1 MQQQNL
7 NQVYNQQ
14 NDQQPAILEYD
25 NTRPLLEVEEDF
37 RKVEFTPKKTEEA
50 PVVKYNI
57 KSAGVLNNNDNRVQT
72 TTGKTRSR
80 TRGRSRFATTT
91 PGPVT
96 TTFRQVISRVSASS
110 KPPEEEEFY
119 GFTRQ
124 PAFAPVKLNVQAN
137 KAQEEPAAAP
147 VRFVGEIRPK
157 YTPRPTTAK
166 PTAEED
172 EVPVSTRAPRIR
184 TRTRSRTKA
193 ADEEQVT
200 RRATTAGRTRGR
212 THYRAPE
219 NLKRESDDEDVAGQ
233 NYPANFLQKLDADQ
247 TPSPSYYSATWA
259 LPNSL
264 DHGGKK
270 TQTPVALAVEQTTRT
285 MSDLDNTNIEG
296 NEEVGQKPGRRKG
309 GWKLIRTRPADPLDV
324 QESQNYQSVLND
336 FGSIEKAEP
345 ESKLHLQEAST
356 EVKTNKP
363 TTTTTQQAKTQEN
376 LFDTIYEMF
385 GVFTKSNTQPSATT
399 ETQNATTTTPTPTV
413 FPEEIT
419 ESDPQ
424 TTTIISKTPED
435 IKTETTTELITET
448 TSTAKSVKTSTST
461 STEVSQETE
470 ICYKGRCVKSRDK
483 KRRLQ

>member
-1 MQQQNL
+1 MQVQQQN
-7 NQVYNQQ
+7 N
-14 NDQQPAILEYD
+14 QQPAILEYD

-37 RKVEFTPKKTEEA
+37 RKVEFTPKKIEET

-57 KSAGVLNNNDNRVQT
+57 KSAGVLNNNDNRVQST
-72 TTGKTRSR
+72 TSKTRSR

-96 TTFRQVISRVSASS
+96 TTFRQVISRVSSSS

-124 PAFAPVKLNVQAN
+124 PAFAPVKLNVQA
-137 KAQEEPAAAP
+137 KPQEEPAAAP

-157 YTPRPTTAK
+157 YTPRPTTARA
-166 PTAEED
+166 TTEED
-172 EVPVSTRAPRIR
+172 DAPVSTRAPRIR

-264 DHGGKK
+264 DDGGKK
-270 TQTPVALAVEQTTRT
+270 TQSPVALAVEQTTR
-285 MSDLDNTNIEG
+285 MSDLDNTNIEE
-296 NEEVGQKPGRRKG
+296 NEGAVQKPGKRKG
-309 GWKLIRTRPADPLDV
+309 NWKLIRTRPADPLDV
-324 QESQNYQSVLND
+324 QESQNYQTVLNA
-336 FGSIEKAEP
+336 FGSIEKVDP

-356 EVKTNKP
+356 EVKTNEP
-363 TTTTTQQAKTQEN
+363 TTTTQPAKTQEN

-385 GVFTKSNTQPSATT
+385 GVFTKSNTEPTTTT
-399 ETQNATTTTPTPTV
+399 ENQNATTTTPTPTV

-419 ESDPQ
+419 ERDPQ
-424 TTTIISKTPED
+424 TTTIISRTPED
-435 IKTETTTELITET
+435 IKSETTTELISET
-448 TSTAKSVKTSTST
+448 TLTTKSVKTSTST

>member
-1 MQQQNL
+1 MQQQD
-7 NQVYNQQ
+7 NQQ
-14 NDQQPAILEYD
+14 PSILEYD
-25 NTRPLLEVEEDF
+25 NTRPLLEAEEDF
-37 RKVEFTPKKTEEA
+37 RKVDFTPKKTEEP

-57 KSAGVLNNNDNRVQT
+57 KSAGVLNNNDNRIQT
-72 TTGKTRSR
+72 TTGRTRSR

-96 TTFRQVISRVSASS
+96 TTFRQVISKASPSS
-110 KPPEEEEFY
+110 KPAEEEEFY

-124 PAFAPVKLNVQAN
+124 PAFSPVKLNIQA
-137 KAQEEPAAAP
+137 KPQEEPAAVP

-157 YTPRPTTAK
+157 YTPRPTTTK
-166 PTAEED
+166 TTAEED
-172 EVPVSTRAPRIR
+172 DVPVSTRAPRIR

-200 RRATTAGRTRGR
+200 RRSTSAGRTRGR

-219 NLKRESDDEDVAGQ
+219 NIKRESDDEDVAGQ

-264 DHGGKK
+264 DDGGKK
-270 TQTPVALAVEQTTRT
+270 TQNPVALAVEQTTRR
-285 MSDLDNTNIEG
+285 MSDLDNTNIEE
-296 NEEVGQKPGRRKG
+296 NEEADQKPGKRKG
-309 GWKLIRTRPADPLDV
+309 GWKLIRTRPADSLDV
-324 QESQNYQSVLND
+324 QESQNYQSVLNS
-336 FGSIEKAEP
+336 FHSIEKVDP

-356 EVKTNKP
+356 EFKTNEPTTTNKP
-363 TTTTTQQAKTQEN
+363 AKTQEN

-385 GVFTKSNTQPSATT
+385 GVFTKSNSQPTTTT
-399 ETQNATTTTPTPTV
+399 ENQNATTTTPTPTV

-419 ESDPQ
+419 EGDSQ

-448 TSTAKSVKTSTST
+448 TSTTKSLKTSTST